1 MTPQEAINELKYAQ
15 AMFNF
20 NPSTGEVGFRNE
32 EDKRQY
38 EACGMGITAL
48 EEAQKLKAMVDELAD
63 CLDGCPL
70 KFPCEDLWMAD
81 GWCKEHCKNR
91 QQEPSKECW
100 IKWAEVMASE

>member
-1 MTPQEAINELKYAQ
+1 MSNEEAINELKYAQ

-20 NPSTGEVGFRNE
+20 DPATGEVGFRNE

-38 EACGMGITAL
+38 ETCGMGITAL
-48 EEAQKLKAMVDELAD
+48 KKNSKLKAMVDTLAD

-70 KFPCEDLWMAD
+70 RDPCNDLPRE
-81 GWCKEHCKNR
+81 WCMEHCGYK